1 MFQIAECIDAGALGG
16 PLLAVVVVA
25 GFVVVGTVVV
35 GLAVVVVVA
44 GLDVVGFV
52 VVVDEPPPLQAAT
65 SDNATMEP
73 TTRIQGASLFVTMLL
88 SLLSILTCLPA
99 VSLKARVRN
108 TTRREA
114 A

>member
-1 MFQIAECIDAGALGG
+1 MA
-16 PLLAVVVVA
+16 LAVVV
-25 GFVVVGTVVV
+25 GGLLVVVGTVVV

-44 GLDVVGFV
+44 GFDVV

-73 TTRIQGASLFVTMLL
+73 TTRIHGASLFVTMLL
-88 SLLSILTCLPA
+88 SLLSILTCLPG
-99 VSLKARVRN
+99 VSLDASIRN
-108 TTRREA
+108 TTRWEA

>member
-1 MFQIAECIDAGALGG
+1 MFQSAECIDAGALGG
-16 PLLAVVVVA
+16 PPLAVVVV
-25 GFVVVGTVVV
+25 GGLLVVVGAVVVV

-44 GLDVVGFV
+44 GLDVVV
-52 VVVDEPPPLQAAT
+52 VVEEPPPLQAAT

-73 TTRIQGASLFVTMLL
+73 TTRIHGASLFVTMLL

-99 VSLKARVRN
+99 VSPNESLRN
-108 TTRREA
+108 TTRWEA